1 MIVKGNHSMTKILVI
16 LFILSVFVSGSSLS
30 QSWNIHVSAQNPKE
44 NNLQS
49 SSLNQSEV
57 NDLSKVIL
65 DKYKPRVLEHLF
77 GNKTIASNISSNS
90 SIPAAIVVG
99 VITPNGTQVSAYGN
113 ISKSNPTPVDGNT
126 IFDVGSV
133 TKTFVATVLADLV
146 NQGVVKLSDPLEM
159 YLPSNVTV
167 PSYNGSKIT
176 LGDLATHT
184 SGLPYWPSG
193 WIWNKYYTTQQVY
206 EFLSNSTFEDEPGT
220 VAKYSNI
227 GMGMVGQVISL
238 KMGVPLIQLLEDRIL
253 NVLGMNSTG
262 FAMNK
267 TGILI
272 PQDIKSRFAAGHMVG
287 NESKLVFLPQEVQ
300 AAGAMY
306 STANDLLKYV
316 SANLGLID
324 TKINSAMEETHSIRY
339 PFYEL
344 QVPFP
349 DPSGNES
356 TPYAYEGLSWFSTTN
371 LGTQVVW
378 HNGGIDGY
386 SSFVGFNPSKQ
397 IGLVILCSCFFTDV
411 PPIEMLKIAVP
422 FLLYYP
428 DH

>member
-1 MIVKGNHSMTKILVI
+1 MKRYHSLAKSFVAFFIVSI
-16 LFILSVFVSGSSLS
+16 ILSASSLS

-49 SSLNQSEV
+49 SSLNQSEI
-57 NDLSKVIL
+57 NDLSKAIL

-167 PSYNGSKIT
+167 PSYNGYKIT

-184 SGLPYWPSG
+184 SGLPYWPAG

-227 GMGMVGQVISL
+227 GMGMVGQAISL
-238 KMGVPLIQLLEDRIL
+238 KMGVPLIQLIEDRIL

-386 SSFVGFNPSKQ
+386 SSFVGFNPDKQ

-428 DH
+428 DQ

>member
-1 MIVKGNHSMTKILVI
+1 MAKSFVAFFIVSI
-16 LFILSVFVSGSSLS
+16 ILSASSLS

-49 SSLNQSEV
+49 SSLNQSEI
-57 NDLSKVIL
+57 NDLSKAIL

-227 GMGMVGQVISL
+227 GMGMVGQAISL
-238 KMGVPLIQLLEDRIL
+238 KMGVPLIQLIEDRIL

-386 SSFVGFNPSKQ
+386 SSFVGFNPDKQ

>member
-1 MIVKGNHSMTKILVI
+1 MKGNRSLAKILVV
-16 LFILSVFVSGSSLS
+16 LFVLSVFFSASSFS
-30 QSWNIHVSAQNPKE
+30 QSWNIIVSAQNPKE

-49 SSLNQSEV
+49 LSLNQSEV
-57 NDLSKVIL
+57 NDLSKTIL

-227 GMGMVGQVISL
+227 GMGMVGQAISL
-238 KMGVPLIQLLEDRIL
+238 KMGVPLIQLIEDRIL

-422 FLLYYP
+422 FLLHYP
-428 DH
+428 DQ

>member
-1 MIVKGNHSMTKILVI
+1 MAKSFVAFFIVSI
-16 LFILSVFVSGSSLS
+16 ILSASSLS

-49 SSLNQSEV
+49 SSLNQSEI
-57 NDLSKVIL
+57 NDLSKAIL

-227 GMGMVGQVISL
+227 GMGMVGQAISL
-238 KMGVPLIQLLEDRIL
+238 KMGVPLIQLIEDRIL

-386 SSFVGFNPSKQ
+386 SSFVGFNPDKQ

-422 FLLYYP
+422 FLLHYP
-428 DH
+428 DQ

>member
-1 MIVKGNHSMTKILVI
+1 MAKSFVAFFIVSI
-16 LFILSVFVSGSSLS
+16 ILSASSLS

-49 SSLNQSEV
+49 SSLNQSEI
-57 NDLSKVIL
+57 NDLSKAIL

-227 GMGMVGQVISL
+227 GMGMVGQAISL
-238 KMGVPLIQLLEDRIL
+238 KMGVPLIQLIEDRIL

-324 TKINSAMEETHSIRY
+324 AKINSAMEETHSIRY

-386 SSFVGFNPSKQ
+386 SSFVGFNPDKQ

-411 PPIEMLKIAVP
+411 PPIEMLRIAVP

>member
-1 MIVKGNHSMTKILVI
+1 MKRYHSLAKSFVAFFIVSI
-16 LFILSVFVSGSSLS
+16 ILSASSLS

-49 SSLNQSEV
+49 SSLNQSEI
-57 NDLSKVIL
+57 NDLSKAIL

-227 GMGMVGQVISL
+227 GMGMVGQAISL
-238 KMGVPLIQLLEDRIL
+238 KMGVPLIQLIEDRIL

-324 TKINSAMEETHSIRY
+324 AKINSAMEETHSIRY

-386 SSFVGFNPSKQ
+386 SSFVGFNPDKQ

-428 DH
+428 DQ

>member
-1 MIVKGNHSMTKILVI
+1 MAKSFVAFFIVSI
-16 LFILSVFVSGSSLS
+16 ILSASSLS

-49 SSLNQSEV
+49 SSLNQSEI
-57 NDLSKVIL
+57 NDLSKAIL

-227 GMGMVGQVISL
+227 GMGMVGQAISL
-238 KMGVPLIQLLEDRIL
+238 KMGVPLIQLIEDRIL

-300 AAGAMY
+300 AAGAIY

-386 SSFVGFNPSKQ
+386 SSFVGFNPDKQ

-428 DH
+428 DQ

>member
-1 MIVKGNHSMTKILVI
+1 LAKSFVAFFIVSI
-16 LFILSVFVSGSSLS
+16 ILSASSLS

-49 SSLNQSEV
+49 SSLNQSEI
-57 NDLSKVIL
+57 NDLSKAIL

-227 GMGMVGQVISL
+227 GMGMAGQAIS
-238 KMGVPLIQLLEDRIL
+238 L

-386 SSFVGFNPSKQ
+386 SSFVGFNPDKQ

-428 DH
+428 DQ

>member
-1 MIVKGNHSMTKILVI
+1 LKRYHSLAKSFVAFFIVSI
-16 LFILSVFVSGSSLS
+16 ILSASSLS

-49 SSLNQSEV
+49 SSLNQSEI
-57 NDLSKVIL
+57 NDLSKAIL

-227 GMGMVGQVISL
+227 GMGMVGQAISL
-238 KMGVPLIQLLEDRIL
+238 KMGVPLIQLIEDRIL

-386 SSFVGFNPSKQ
+386 SSFVGFNPDKQ

-422 FLLYYP
+422 FLLHYP
-428 DH
+428 DQ